1 MFFLARFIA
10 LLRLYL
16 PALPKLAHC
25 FLLDPEVLLQPPM
38 RQLLARLVQR
48 LLGGPSV
55 LLTAVALSVF
65 RVSRLAVSQY
75 ACERSVIV
83 IEVKIELSV
92 LLISLIV
99 ELGGL
104 VFPEG
109 RALPDDLEA
118 IQL

>member
-1 MFFLARFIA
+1 M
-10 LLRLYL
+10 
-16 PALPKLAHC
+16 
-25 FLLDPEVLLQPPM
+25 
-38 RQLLARLVQR
+38 
-48 LLGGPSV
+48 GGPSV

-83 IEVKIELSV
+83 IEVKVELRV
-92 LLISLIV
+92 LLVRLLV

-109 RALPDDLEA
+109 RALPDNLEA

>member
-1 MFFLARFIA
+1 
-10 LLRLYL
+10 
-16 PALPKLAHC
+16 
-25 FLLDPEVLLQPPM
+25 
-38 RQLLARLVQR
+38 
-48 LLGGPSV
+48 
-55 LLTAVALSVF
+55 
-65 RVSRLAVSQY
+65 VSRLAVSQY

-83 IEVKIELSV
+83 IEVKVELGV